1 MTALLASRPGLRVGP
16 VSLVWRPAMVLVNLA
31 LVTTAFV
38 LLCLNVSHGDF
49 PIPAT
54 QVARVL
60 LGGGDAVDRFI
71 VVDLR
76 LPRSLVAVLVGVAL
90 GMSGAITQSLTRNP
104 LASPDVLGITA
115 GSSAAAVALIV
126 SGGALA
132 TAWWG
137 LPAVALVGGL
147 GTAVAVY
154 LLSWRNGV
162 EGFRLIL
169 VGIGANALLIAVT
182 EWILVS
188 ANINDVARA
197 NLWLNGSLEEV
208 DWLDAGPV
216 LLAVLSAGTVV
227 VVAAFGLSALL
238 LGEDTASALGERVRT
253 RQAVLLSTSVALAA
267 VSVAAVGPIGFV
279 AFVAPQVAVRLV
291 RAPRPPL
298 VTSALTGA
306 VMLVGSDLVAR
317 TLLPGD
323 LPVGVVTT
331 AIGGP
336 FLMYLIVRAN
346 RRFGR

>member
-1 MTALLASRPGLRVGP
+1 
-16 VSLVWRPAMVLVNLA
+16 MVVANLA
-31 LVTTAFV
+31 LVAVGFV

-49 PIPAT
+49 PIPPT
-54 QVARVL
+54 DVARVL
-60 LGGGDAVDRFI
+60 LGGGDTVDRFI

-76 LPRSLVAVLVGVAL
+76 LPRSLVGLLVGLAL
-90 GMSGAITQSLTRNP
+90 GASGAISQALTRNP

-115 GSSAAAVALIV
+115 GSSVAAVAVIV
-126 SGGALA
+126 YGGALA
-132 TAWWG
+132 AVWWG
-137 LPAVALVGGL
+137 LPLAALVGGL
-147 GTAVAVY
+147 VTAVAVY

-169 VGIGANALLIAVT
+169 VGIGLNALLVAVT

-188 ANINDVARA
+188 ADLNDVARA

-216 LLAVLSAGTVV
+216 LLAVVCGAAVI
-227 VVAAFGLSALL
+227 VVAAFGLSALM
-238 LGEDTASALGERVRT
+238 LGDDAATALGERVRMS
-253 RQAVLLSTSVALAA
+253 QAVLLLTSVGLAA
-267 VSVAAVGPIGFV
+267 ISVAAVGPIGFV
-279 AFVAPQVAVRLV
+279 AFVAPQLAVRLV
-291 RAPRPPL
+291 RTPRPPL
-298 VTSALTGA
+298 VASALMGA
-306 VMLVGSDLVAR
+306 VMLVGSDLAAR

-336 FLMYLIVRAN
+336 FLMYLIIRAN